1 MRAAFMLVASDADR
15 PMCYMIQHGIGITL
29 HNFTLHTLHL
39 GHIFPPNM
47 NSSEVGHRTS
57 SVGWTQTIVS
67 TIQQINSCPDKAS
80 MRLSVL
86 A

>member
-39 GHIFPPNM
+39 GQFASKGLVRQIIKEGEIITKRYRI
-47 NSSEVGHRTS
+47 SRWRT
-57 SVGWTQTIVS
+57 
-67 TIQQINSCPDKAS
+67 
-80 MRLSVL
+80 
-86 A
+86 